1 MFFQTNDS
9 GAGRPLLIPKSVSE
23 DVSLFPFTRCRWVGF
38 GMPMFSV
45 HILATRQEFGLFDS
59 KCLLFVRVQAI
70 KIPQCRVD
78 NRPAGAG
85 GQWAGSVLRGLK
97 PFPIESQKLTL
108 ILISL
113 TGHPFALLLNV
124 LQLMSDLQ
132 HPMGEGIDM
141 LDKVFSDED
150 LSLQFF
156 SFADWTR

>member
-1 MFFQTNDS
+1 M
-9 GAGRPLLIPKSVSE
+9 
-23 DVSLFPFTRCRWVGF
+23 
-38 GMPMFSV
+38 
-45 HILATRQEFGLFDS
+45 
-59 KCLLFVRVQAI
+59 
-70 KIPQCRVD
+70 
-78 NRPAGAG
+78 
-85 GQWAGSVLRGLK
+85 AGSVLRGLK